1 MRIVSGKHKGRR
13 ITAPKNL
20 PVRPTTDMA
29 KEALFNRLANQLY
42 LQDTIALDL
51 YAGTGNISYELAS
64 RGCPNITAVDS
75 FPGCVQFIQKTAREL
90 DMNISA
96 VRADVLE
103 YLTKTPQKF
112 GFIFADP
119 PYAHSADLLIELHA
133 VIFERELLAPG
144 GLFVLEY
151 EKHKNLSHLPHFVD
165 ARTYGSSVFGF
176 FALEQ
181 EIE

>member
-1 MRIVSGKHKGRR
+1 
-13 ITAPKNL
+13 
-20 PVRPTTDMA
+20 MA

-42 LQDTIALDL
+42 LQDTTALDL

-64 RGCPNITAVDS
+64 RGCPNTTAVDS
-75 FPGCVQFIQKTAREL
+75 FQGCVQFIQKTAREL

-96 VRADVLE
+96 VRADVIE
-103 YLTKTPQKF
+103 YLTKTSQKF

-119 PYAHSADLLIELHA
+119 PYAQSADLLTELHA
-133 VIFERELLAPG
+133 LIFERELLVPG

-181 EIE
+181 EKE

>member
-1 MRIVSGKHKGRR
+1 
-13 ITAPKNL
+13 
-20 PVRPTTDMA
+20 MA

-42 LQDTIALDL
+42 LQDTTALDL

-64 RGCPNITAVDS
+64 RGCPNTTAVDS

-96 VRADVLE
+96 VRADVIE

-119 PYAHSADLLIELHA
+119 PYAHSADLLTELHA
-133 VIFERELLAPG
+133 VIFEREQ
-144 GLFVLEY
+144 FICY
-151 EKHKNLSHLPHFVD
+151 
-165 ARTYGSSVFGF
+165 F
-176 FALEQ
+176 FAIQ
-181 EIE
+181 GCYYCISVEIK